1 MLLCAEMSREGTWE
15 TANGFI
21 REECD
26 KEETG
31 LGGRLFKKTLYTFLP
46 FSFLFFFLPF
56 SFLPHVICCL
66 KKSNTGQV
74 IQFYTRGHNTFHSSS
89 PAARAVDSVAS
100 ASKVDSGIL
109 ASLPSFKVFPGIC
122 TLVLSWED
130 FSVPAVAWHSLPF
143 WGQDK
148 TQKGNMGS
156 LCSPIRLGTQ
166 WDGENPSLC
175 SPSSSLGTGMEQ
187 LPTNAAWIRGVHW
200 KTS

>member
-1 MLLCAEMSREGTWE
+1 MECVLLCAEMSREGTWE

-21 REECD
+21 REEECD
-26 KEETG
+26 EEETG
-31 LGGRLFKKTLYTFLP
+31 WEGGFLKKLYILFYLFQ
-46 FSFLFFFLPF
+46 FFFSLLPF

-74 IQFYTRGHNTFHSSS
+74 IQFYTQGHNTFHSGS
-89 PAARAVDSVAS
+89 PAVRAVDSVAS
-100 ASKVDSGIL
+100 SSASKVDSRIL

-166 WDGENPSLC
+166 WGGWRKSFTL
-175 SPSSSLGTGMEQ
+175 
-187 LPTNAAWIRGVHW
+187 
-200 KTS
+200 